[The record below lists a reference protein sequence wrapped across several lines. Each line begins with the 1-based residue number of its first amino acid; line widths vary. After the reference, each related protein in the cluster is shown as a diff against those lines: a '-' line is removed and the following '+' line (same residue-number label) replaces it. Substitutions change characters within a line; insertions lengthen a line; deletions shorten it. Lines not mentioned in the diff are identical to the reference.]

1 MVGAFNWRVQ
11 VGDRTS
17 IIDYGWQKDKL
28 TRERSDAGDR
38 LVARAAAVGQHAC
51 RTLRHAG
58 ARDGRG
64 CGGNRRHC
72 DDGPVRPEGPHSFA
86 PLPLVFS
93 ALLVIL
99 NMKPLFSFS
108 GRSVYLLIGLL
119 VLWLPEWLWKRFASD
134 GATRDPVHPLRHLW
148 PDRRHA
154 VQLRIDRRQRSGG
167 SGWGSSSARSRYS
180 SYGSHK

>member
-64 CGGNRRHC
+64 CGGNRRHR
-72 DDGPVRPEGPHSFA
+72 DDGLFGRKALHSFA

-99 NMKPLFSFS
+99 NMPLFSFS

-154 VQLRIDRRQRSGG
+154 VQLRIDRRQRLGRQRLG
-167 SGWGSSSARSRYS
+167 QFVGAQRYS